1 MTDNELSYKI
11 LRHIQQTEQQSP
23 TLTRIQH
30 DFYKQLKAY
39 LQELQNIVSK
49 EQDTKKQ
56 ALYAD
61 ELNNTSKIGQH
72 IYELREKKI
81 VQAALSAVRGA
92 VPNLE
97 YLLTEEQTFYQS
109 LVDNITENRTYI
121 LNSSSKIIKEEPK
134 PEAEKSSSKPEKQM
148 ISKNTNS
155 VIRITDDIPCF
166 VGTDMLT
173 YSLRKNDVLSLPQDM
188 AKTLEK
194 RKVATLIK

>member
-39 LQELQNIVSK
+39 LQELQDIVSK

-81 VQAALSAVRGA
+81 VQVALSTVRGA
-92 VPNLE
+92 LPNLE

-109 LVDNITENRTYI
+109 LVDNITENRTHI
-121 LNSSSKIIKEEPK
+121 LNQSSKIIKEGPK
-134 PEAEKSSSKPEKQM
+134 PGTEKSSSKPEKQM
-148 ISKNTNS
+148 ISKNTNP

-173 YSLRKNDVLSLPQDM
+173 YRLRKNDVLSLPQDM

>member
-39 LQELQNIVSK
+39 LQELQDIVSK

-121 LNSSSKIIKEEPK
+121 LNPSNKIIEEEPESEESSSK
-134 PEAEKSSSKPEKQM
+134 SEKQM
-148 ISKNTNS
+148 ISKNTNP
-155 VIRITDDIPCF
+155 IIHITDDIPCF

-173 YSLRKNDVLSLPQDM
+173 YRLRKNDVLSLPQDM